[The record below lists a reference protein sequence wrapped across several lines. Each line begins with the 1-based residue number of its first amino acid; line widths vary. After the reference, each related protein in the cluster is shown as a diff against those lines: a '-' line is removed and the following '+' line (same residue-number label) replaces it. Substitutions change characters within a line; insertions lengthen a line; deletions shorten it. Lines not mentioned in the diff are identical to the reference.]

1 MGEGKDPGI
10 TLFGK
15 KIPLPLRVV
24 VFAGD
29 ESAGGDSGGVNS
41 PDESNSGSER
51 VRCFDDE
58 NIEESKR
65 EDEMDQLPGEASETI
80 SEEKD
85 EDEDEDQN
93 MDGKESCKALQ
104 ESGSNTE
111 TPSTDGNSPT
121 AKSTKTE
128 DDQTE
133 TDSSKEKTLK
143 KPDKILPCPR
153 CNSMDTK
160 FCYYN
165 NYNVNQPRHF
175 CRSCQRYWTA
185 GGSMRNLPVGAGRRK
200 NKSSA
205 SHCHITI
212 SNANVSDALHA
223 MQAEAPNGFHYPAHY
238 KPNGTVLSFSP
249 NSSLREC
256 MGSVLNPGETKSP
269 NGTQNGFSKP
279 DTRNSSYKTGND
291 CSSKSSVTNSNS
303 KAEGSKNAPQ
313 DTTVMQNVHA
323 FPSPVPYLP
332 KVPWNAAAPLPPIF
346 PSGAPVTFC
355 PATYWNYC
363 LPGPWSLPWLTPP
376 SPTVS
381 QKSSISSPNSSLGK
395 HPRDGDLLEPN
406 NPKGKESSEQK
417 SPERRILVPKTL
429 RIDDPD
435 EAAKSSI
442 WATLGIKYD
451 SISKGS
457 MFNALE
463 QKSDDKNHTTN
474 ASMALQ
480 ANPAAL
486 SRSLTF
492 QESI

>member
-1 MGEGKDPGI
+1 MGEQKDPGI

-29 ESAGGDSGGVNS
+29 ESAGGDSGGVNF
-41 PDESNSGSER
+41 PGESNSGSER

-58 NIEESKR
+58 NIEDAYEESKP
-65 EDEMDQLPGEASETI
+65 EDEMASETI

-85 EDEDEDQN
+85 EDGDEDQN

-104 ESGSNTE
+104 ELGNKTE
-111 TPSTDGNSPT
+111 APSADDNSPT

-128 DDQTE
+128 DDQTG
-133 TDSSKEKTLK
+133 TDNSKEKTLK

-223 MQAEAPNGFHYPAHY
+223 MQPEAPNGFHFPAHL
-238 KPNGTVLSFSP
+238 KPDATVLSFSP
-249 NSSLREC
+249 NASLREC

-279 DTRNSSYKTGND
+279 HTRNPSYKTGND
-291 CSSKSSVTNSNS
+291 CSTKSSVTNSNS
-303 KAEGSKNAPQ
+303 KAE
-313 DTTVMQNVHA
+313 
-323 FPSPVPYLP
+323 YLP
-332 KVPWNAAAPLPPIF
+332 KVPWNAAASLPPVF
-346 PSGAPVTFC
+346 PSGVPVTFC

-363 LPGPWSLPWLTPP
+363 LPGPWTLPWLTPP

-381 QKSSISSPNSSLGK
+381 QKSSISSPNSLGK

-417 SPERRILVPKTL
+417 SPEGRILVPKTL

-442 WATLGIKYD
+442 WATLGIKYN

-463 QKSDDKNHTTN
+463 EQKSDDKNHTTS